1 MSRES
6 RLLVGILRRP
16 SDSDVWR
23 SVAVKVFDGG

>member
-6 RLLVGILRRP
+6 RLLVGILRHT

-23 SVAVKVFDGG
+23 SVVKVFDGG